1 MQSGG
6 QYGIHDI
13 QQLMM
18 ERCPPPR
25 MFALSPDMLPQ
36 PMKHPRLHPQ
46 STPHLFMPFPLDH
59 HYQHSLATHHAQQQA
74 MQEQQQAMQEQ
85 IGLGDDSSENQSS
98 FANRTAIQAETED
111 DDDGIVGEDDEDNSD
126 GWATEE
132 TLHLLR
138 VYSELHLKFRD
149 SNLQAA
155 PWEDVSRKLAEL
167 GYHRSAKACKEK
179 IEQVNL
185 TSEKA
190 KDGKS
195 FMQFGE
201 LEAVYNGGSRVNNG
215 GAPNAA
221 LQEEVDAKSEQQNKK
236 KRKRKHLA
244 SIKTFL
250 ENLVKQLL
258 ENQEALHGKFLEAIE
273 RRDQERIIREEAWK
287 RQEMSRLTRETELRA
302 QEQALASTREAA
314 IVAFLQKITGQ
325 DLKLPEA
332 PVPTHATE
340 TQEDHQAACMDKD
353 ISDPNGKRWPKPEV
367 QALIRLRSNLE
378 PKFQEPGPK
387 GPLWQEVS
395 AGMASQGFNNRSAKR
410 CKEKWE
416 NINKYFRK
424 TKDSMK
430 KRPENAK
437 TCPYFHQ
444 LDVLYRK
451 GILSSPNKCNRVDQN
466 SNSSDAM
473 LEDQDHGLESNH
485 QDDLREHIQASRS
498 DSEHMISVIPAD
510 CEEITPANNT
520 DNVYFFRSPDPVDH
534 GHQMTKLKQNLPE
547 NNQNT
552 SKSASPNVES
562 GTTIRNAGIFSTDNS
577 KAASKMERM
586 VKDMLEAQQQ
596 QQKRFLEVFER
607 REQIQNQ
614 HLHHHQQHQELRD
627 QEEFSC
633 QQNELKLIQ
642 ERSQSATQSALMALV
657 DKLTAEIGG
666 DYSIHVPS
674 AKR

>member
-18 ERCPPPR
+18 ERGPPPR
-25 MFALSPDMLPQ
+25 MFALSPDMLPH
-36 PMKHPRLHPQ
+36 PMKPPGLHPHL
-46 STPHLFMPFPLDH
+46 TPHHFMPFPLDH
-59 HYQHSLATHHAQQQA
+59 HFQHLLATHHA
-74 MQEQQQAMQEQ
+74 QQQAMQEQ

-111 DDDGIVGEDDEDNSD
+111 DDDGIEGEDDEDNGD

-132 TLHLLR
+132 ILNLLR
-138 VYSELHLKFRD
+138 IRSEMHLKFRD
-149 SNLQAA
+149 PNLQAVA
-155 PWEDVSRKLAEL
+155 WEDVSRKLAEL

-215 GAPNAA
+215 GVTNAA
-221 LQEEVDAKSEQQNKK
+221 LQEEVVAKSEQQNKK
-236 KRKRKHLA
+236 KRKRKHLT
-244 SIKTFL
+244 SIKIFL

-258 ENQEALHGKFLEAIE
+258 ENQEALHIKFLEAIE
-273 RRDQERIIREEAWK
+273 RRDQERIMREEAWK
-287 RQEMSRLTRETELRA
+287 RQEMARLTRETELRA
-302 QEQALASTREAA
+302 QEHALASTREAA
-314 IVAFLQKITGQ
+314 IVAFLQKITGE

-332 PVPTHATE
+332 PVPFHATE
-340 TQEDHQAACMDKD
+340 TQEDHQAACMDKEL
-353 ISDPNGKRWPKPEV
+353 SDPNGKRWPKPEV

-387 GPLWQEVS
+387 GPLWQEIS
-395 AGMASQGFNNRSAKR
+395 AGMASLGFTNRSAKR

-437 TCPYFHQ
+437 TCPYFQQ

-451 GILSSPNKCNRVDQN
+451 GILSSPNKCNRVDQH

-473 LEDQDHGLESNH
+473 LEDQGHGHESNH
-485 QDDLREHIQASRS
+485 KDDLREHIQVSRS
-498 DSEHMISVIPAD
+498 DSEHIMSVMPAEA
-510 CEEITPANNT
+510 EEITPANNN

-547 NNQNT
+547 NNRNT
-552 SKSASPNVES
+552 SNSSSPNVES
-562 GTTIRNAGIFSTDNS
+562 GTTTRNVGIFPTDNN
-577 KAASKMERM
+577 KTASKMERM
-586 VKDMLEAQQQ
+586 AKDMLEAQQQ
-596 QQKRFLEVFER
+596 QQKKFLEEFER
-607 REQIQNQ
+607 REHNQNQ
-614 HLHHHQQHQELRD
+614 HLHQELRD
-627 QEEFSC
+627 QEFRG

-642 ERSQSATQSALMALV
+642 ERSHSATQSALMALV

-666 DYSIHVPS
+666 DFSIPLPS

>member
-18 ERCPPPR
+18 ERGPPPR
-25 MFALSPDMLPQ
+25 MFALSPDMLSH
-36 PMKHPRLHPQ
+36 PMKPPGLHPH
-46 STPHLFMPFPLDH
+46 SIPHHFMPFPLDH
-59 HYQHSLATHHAQQQA
+59 HYQHSLVTHHA
-74 MQEQQQAMQEQ
+74 QQQAMQEQ

-111 DDDGIVGEDDEDNSD
+111 DDDGIEGEDDEDNDD

-132 TLHLLR
+132 TQNLLR
-138 VYSELHLKFRD
+138 IRSEMHLKFRD
-149 SNLQAA
+149 SNLQAVA
-155 PWEDVSRKLAEL
+155 WEDVSRKLAEL
-167 GYHRSAKACKEK
+167 GYRRSAQACKKK

-185 TSEKA
+185 TSDKA

-195 FMQFGE
+195 FMLFGE
-201 LEAVYNGGSRVNNG
+201 LEAVCNGGSRVNNG
-215 GAPNAA
+215 GATNAA
-221 LQEEVDAKSEQQNKK
+221 LPEEVPAKPEQQNKK

-244 SIKTFL
+244 SIKLFL

-273 RRDQERIIREEAWK
+273 RRDQERINREEAWK
-287 RQEMSRLTRETELRA
+287 RQEMARLTRETELRA
-302 QEQALASTREAA
+302 QEYALASTREAA

-332 PVPTHATE
+332 PVPSHATE
-340 TQEDHQAACMDKD
+340 TQEDHQISCMDKD
-353 ISDPNGKRWPKPEV
+353 LSDPNGKRWPKPEV

-387 GPLWQEVS
+387 GPLWQEIS
-395 AGMASQGFNNRSAKR
+395 TGMASLGFTNRSAKR

-473 LEDQDHGLESNH
+473 LEDQGHGHDSNH
-485 QDDLREHIQASRS
+485 KDDLHEHIQASRS
-498 DSEHMISVIPAD
+498 DSEHIISVMPAEA
-510 CEEITPANNT
+510 EEITPANEN

-534 GHQMTKLKQNLPE
+534 GHQMTKLKKILPA
-547 NNQNT
+547 NNHKTPN
-552 SKSASPNVES
+552 SASPNVES
-562 GTTIRNAGIFSTDNS
+562 GTTTRNTGLFSTDNN
-577 KAASKMERM
+577 KTALVMERM
-586 VKDMLEAQQQ
+586 AKDMLEAQQQ
-596 QQKRFLEVFER
+596 QQKKLLEEFER
-607 REQIQNQ
+607 REQNQNQ
-614 HLHHHQQHQELRD
+614 HLHQHQQHQELRD
-627 QEEFSC
+627 QEEFRC

-642 ERSQSATQSALMALV
+642 EHSQSATQSALMALV
-657 DKLTAEIGG
+657 DKLTAEIAGG
-666 DYSIHVPS
+666 YSIPVPS